1 MTDIQ
6 LAYLMAAGAALIWGL
21 VVIFIKQAG
30 IPGRLGI
37 GISLATA
44 AVIMCAVA
52 GRDLMTLFELPAAQL
67 RFIFIAGTVQFTLA
81 VTLYFEAVR
90 RGRLSV
96 VVPITRLQILPLL
109 GLSILAGLE
118 QFTWGLLGV
127 SLVVVAGSVLV
138 GRANS
143 DDTEQERKD
152 HVASV
157 VMAIA
162 ACLTAA
168 VGITLFGMLP
178 DTLSPVTANA
188 AVLTSG
194 LASYIIY
201 ALASGT
207 WREFRTIPLRGWL
220 NFAGHGA
227 FSLALAYV
235 LFIRAL
241 QIAGPP
247 RVMIVVT
254 TYPLVSAIVG
264 WVAYKERFTA
274 ATAVGGVLII
284 GGVMLLQTI

>member
-1 MTDIQ
+1 MGDTQ
-6 LAYLMAAGAALIWGL
+6 LVYPMAAGAALIWGL
-21 VVIFIKQAG
+21 VVILIKQAR

-44 AVIMCAVA
+44 AAIMCALA
-52 GRDLMTLFELPAAQL
+52 GRDLLTLFDLPTTQL
-67 RFIFIAGTVQFTLA
+67 SFIFIAGTVQFTVA
-81 VTLYFEAVR
+81 RTLYFEAIR

-96 VVPITRLQILPLL
+96 IVPITRLQILPLL

-127 SLVVVAGSVLV
+127 SLIVVAGSVLV
-138 GRANS
+138 GRADD
-143 DDTEQERKD
+143 DDTTQERRD

-157 VMAIA
+157 AMAVASCLA
-162 ACLTAA
+162 AAL
-168 VGITLFGMLP
+168 GITLFGMLP
-178 DTLSPVTANA
+178 ETLSPITANA

-194 LASYIIY
+194 LVSYIVY

-207 WREFRTIPLRGWL
+207 WREFRTVAPRGWL

-235 LFIRAL
+235 LLIRAL
-241 QIAGPP
+241 QIAPPP

-254 TYPLVSAIVG
+254 TYPLISAIVG
-264 WVAYKERFTA
+264 WIAYKERFTA
-274 ATAVGGVLII
+274 TTVVGGVLIV
-284 GGVMLLQTI
+284 GGVMLLHTI